1 MAWPTWLV
9 PPPPSPASAN
19 RGPDTASPS
28 PGALPALPGAGDALA
43 SLSGSLTVVKPRATR
58 PIAPLHDLKPGGG
71 EPWLV
76 GRWLKWSQDKLNALD
91 KSTAEALPAVE
102 RDVKRRVG
110 RVALAITQEYIHQF
124 PPLEVYLADR
134 AFEMDEMRN
143 AAARARL
150 AERAAKAMSD
160 ADENQ
165 TEDAREKDED
175 EPASPEPTEPK
186 PTEAEAKTETE
197 SRAAET
203 TPSTASKPP
212 SASKRA
218 RRKLTD
224 FFFAGGHDA
233 AVEAATDAREETK
246 SETTKTPTPAPTETP
261 TRSSPPAERADPA
274 RSVSAKTPSAS
285 SVEETRAGRRET
297 DREREARWAREGAA
311 LAASLA
317 ATRSTRRT
325 SSSASSRARR
335 SKPADENAPQPST
348 VRVPDT
354 NRHPSNRPRVSRGS
368 AAAAMAPV
376 AAGSSTAAAALAPP
390 PRTTLDAPSAE
401 TMERPTRVAETPAP
415 IPSSGPR
422 ARSSSVRVTVDGVDV
437 AERRMEREARRAA
450 RAAARE
456 ERTARARVE
465 GDATVEGTP
474 SKRRGLRDVSN
485 VGAVGGAVAGAKGP
499 YVDMLSRL
507 RAAAQSTAK
516 AWNDLAMEKFDGG
529 GEFRAASGSAG
540 GDKVRLESVVTMSV
554 DGADVLVQ
562 TREVSVAGKQS

>member
-1 MAWPTWLV
+1 MALPRCGAFPVRGNERIGGCARGAGSMAWPTWLV
-9 PPPPSPASAN
+9 PPSPSPTSTN
-19 RGPDTASPS
+19 RCPDTASPS
-28 PGALPALPGAGDALA
+28 SGALPALPGAGDAPA
-43 SLSGSLTVVKPRATR
+43 SPSRSLTVVKPRATR

-110 RVALAITQEYIHQF
+110 RVALAITQEYVHQF

-143 AAARARL
+143 AATRARL
-150 AERAAKAMSD
+150 AERAAKATSG
-160 ADENQ
+160 ANENQ

-175 EPASPEPTEPK
+175 EPASPEPTE
-186 PTEAEAKTETE
+186 AKTEPE
-197 SRAAET
+197 SRAPET
-203 TPSTASKPP
+203 TPSTASKQP
-212 SASKRA
+212 SASKNA

-224 FFFAGGHDA
+224 FFFAGGHAA
-233 AVEAATDAREETK
+233 AVQAATDAREETK
-246 SETTKTPTPAPTETP
+246 MVPTKELTQTPP
-261 TRSSPPAERADPA
+261 SPPAD
-274 RSVSAKTPSAS
+274 
-285 SVEETRAGRRET
+285 RRET
-297 DREREARWAREGAA
+297 IREREERWAREGAA

-317 ATRSTRRT
+317 APRRTRRA
-325 SSSASSRARR
+325 SSSRARR
-335 SKPADENAPQPST
+335 SKPTDENAPQPPT
-348 VRVPDT
+348 VRVSDT
-354 NRHPSNRPRVSRGS
+354 NRHVSNRPRVSRGS

-390 PRTTLDAPSAE
+390 PTTTLDAPSAE
-401 TMERPTRVAETPAP
+401 MMERPARVAEAPKTPAT
-415 IPSSGPR
+415 IPTSGPR
-422 ARSSSVRVTVDGVDV
+422 VRSSSVRVMVDGVDV

-450 RAAARE
+450 SEAR
-456 ERTARARVE
+456 RTAQKTARVRVA
-465 GDATVEGTP
+465 GDEAVEGTP
-474 SKRRGLRDVSN
+474 SKMRGFRDVSN
-485 VGAVGGAVAGAKGP
+485 GVGVESGVAGAKGP

-507 RAAAQSTAK
+507 RSAARSTAK
-516 AWNDLAMEKFDGG
+516 AWNELAGETFDGG
-529 GEFRAASGSAG
+529 VEFRAAGASTGAG

>member
-28 PGALPALPGAGDALA
+28 PGALPALPGARDALA
-43 SLSGSLTVVKPRATR
+43 SPSGSLTVVKPRATR

-165 TEDAREKDED
+165 TQDAREEGED
-175 EPASPEPTEPK
+175 EPASPEPTESK

-212 SASKRA
+212 SASKKA

-246 SETTKTPTPAPTETP
+246 RETTKTQTQ
-261 TRSSPPAERADPA
+261 TRSSPAAERADPA

-285 SVEETRAGRRET
+285 SVEETRAGRSET

-317 ATRSTRRT
+317 APRWTRRA
-325 SSSASSRARR
+325 SSSSSRARR

-348 VRVPDT
+348 VRVPDM
-354 NRHPSNRPRVSRGS
+354 NRPPSNRPRVSRGS

-422 ARSSSVRVTVDGVDV
+422 ARSSSVRVRVDGVDV

-516 AWNDLAMEKFDGG
+516 AWNDLATEKFDGG